1 MSFNC
6 SQNCIVATEHTNTT
20 RLVRVQSSILAQY
33 ILLLLTDYCTKG
45 YCNPGDQ
52 RFAIEMG
59 RQGIQEGK
67 NISLY
72 AVSKAMGFIPRN
84 KLGHSF
90 FRWVRVCLQERSVVL
105 KVRVI
110 CPGADRWCSRA
121 FKYTR
126 EFRVG
131 CALRAGSPSC
141 RCGPSFLQAVV

>member
-1 MSFNC
+1 MLTNILF
-6 SQNCIVATEHTNTT
+6 VGTERTGPA
-20 RLVRVQSSILAQY
+20 RARALLQSSILAQY

-52 RFAIEMG
+52 KFAIEMG

-90 FRWVRVCLQERSVVL
+90 FRWARCASRNSRNVPRSTYVHGGPLLAFYVL
-105 KVRVI
+105 VPVA
-110 CPGADRWCSRA
+110 GAAMRS
-121 FKYTR
+121 
-126 EFRVG
+126 
-131 CALRAGSPSC
+131 
-141 RCGPSFLQAVV
+141 

>member
-1 MSFNC
+1 MALSGFRSDSGCVVMMYGGIPLRTGSFPGARRLTGFGTSAHRALTVTHNITLDAAEY
-6 SQNCIVATEHTNTT
+6 SETT
-20 RLVRVQSSILAQY
+20 RAPQSSILAQY

-59 RQGIQEGK
+59 RQGIQDGK

-90 FRWVRVCLQERSVVL
+90 FR
-105 KVRVI
+105 
-110 CPGADRWCSRA
+110 
-121 FKYTR
+121 
-126 EFRVG
+126 
-131 CALRAGSPSC
+131 CACVSHGDYCAPLLP
-141 RCGPSFLQAVV
+141 